1 MRTTGILVGIL
12 VGLGIIL
19 MLLAN
24 AIRPDIKNEARPD
37 PTEVV
42 AAQPGDFVEV
52 IIPERAVLW
61 YIRSIQ
67 TEETFLACRD
77 SVVNAFTPLSR
88 LKKDYP
94 GAEIRIYPRG
104 SEGWSH
110 KAAVFLE
117 PPNMR

>member
-1 MRTTGILVGIL
+1 MKGALIVGGLVFTF
-12 VGLGIIL
+12 L
-19 MLLAN
+19 MVMVTVK
-24 AIRPDIKNEARPD
+24 PGVKDDVPD
-37 PTEVV
+37 PTEMV

-52 IIPERAVLW
+52 ISPERAVLW

-104 SEGWSH
+104 SEGWGD

-117 PPNMR
+117 PPEMR